1 MSNTQTVPPA
11 ATKRRWLWLGPA
23 ITLLAA
29 VIVLLWETEYTADVS
44 RTTTLPPA
52 PSVSVLAVAP
62 SAARAEVS
70 AFAEL
75 RPRWDAEIRAAV
87 AGRIIAVQ
95 NSALAGTRVVSGT
108 PLIMIEPTPYE
119 TAVAE
124 AELAVAQARLA
135 LLRAENQVIVARRQF
150 ARDGVDPPNEL
161 ALHIPQLRI
170 AEHGVTSSE
179 AQLNDARRQL
189 ADTEISAPFS
199 GFVTRR
205 LASLGQ
211 TVSAGEPLLHL
222 SDDSRFELAVEL
234 SQAEWE
240 LLEHPIAGGTA
251 RLYHRDGRALG
262 TALIRQ
268 GGGYLQAETRQI
280 RVFLEVA
287 DPGDGLLSGDFLKVV
302 FDGREIA
309 GSLTLPETALTRT
322 GLVWR
327 VDQDNLLQKVRPDI
341 LFRSGD
347 AITIAAPDSAAQ
359 WQIAV
364 TPLASFLPGQRVTPV
379 VVER

>member
-11 ATKRRWLWLGPA
+11 ATKRRWLWLGLA

-222 SDDSRFELAVEL
+222 SDDSRSSWL
-234 SQAEWE
+234 
-240 LLEHPIAGGTA
+240 
-251 RLYHRDGRALG
+251 
-262 TALIRQ
+262 
-268 GGGYLQAETRQI
+268 
-280 RVFLEVA
+280 
-287 DPGDGLLSGDFLKVV
+287 
-302 FDGREIA
+302 
-309 GSLTLPETALTRT
+309 
-322 GLVWR
+322 
-327 VDQDNLLQKVRPDI
+327 
-341 LFRSGD
+341 
-347 AITIAAPDSAAQ
+347 
-359 WQIAV
+359 
-364 TPLASFLPGQRVTPV
+364 
-379 VVER
+379 